1 MIGEEA
7 PGHRDRMAAPRSP
20 SVNNREAVIVDAV
33 RTPVGKRDGQ
43 LRDWHPTDLLA
54 HTLRTLVNRSGVEPE
69 QLADVIIG
77 CVLTEAE
84 QSFNIAR
91 YATLGAGLP
100 ESLPAVTIDRQ
111 CGSGQ
116 QAAHFAAQAIRSGEA
131 DFVLAGGVE
140 SMSRVPLGPMFDP
153 SLGKPVFHGKR
164 AQKRYEDA
172 LGAQGPAVELV
183 ARKWGLTRDELDQ
196 FSIES
201 HRRAEA
207 ATQLGFFADH
217 LVPIENSQG
226 AVMERD
232 EGIRSAIKPEKMA
245 GLKPVFQ
252 ENGMITAGNSSQL
265 SDGAAGL
272 LIAERGAAQAA
283 GLKPLAAIR
292 SMAVAA
298 ADPVLQFTAILPA
311 AHKALEQAGLEITD
325 MNRIEVNEAFAP
337 VPLMFARE
345 FHVDPSIMNING
357 GSIAIGHPLGSTGAR
372 MLADLAYELKLSAS
386 RYGLLT
392 ICEGGGT
399 ANATILELL

>member
-1 MIGEEA
+1 MTGQPPSRYRTSSA
-7 PGHRDRMAAPRSP
+7 VPSTP
-20 SVNNREAVIVDAV
+20 SVPGREAVIVEGV

-54 HTLRTLVNRSGVEPE
+54 QTLRTLVDRSGVDPE
-69 QLADVIIG
+69 KVSDAIIG
-77 CVLTEAE
+77 CVLTEGE

-91 YATLGAGLP
+91 YAILGAGLP
-100 ESLPAVTIDRQ
+100 ESLPAITIDRQ

-153 SLGKPVFHGKR
+153 SLGKPVFHGER
-164 AQKRYEDA
+164 AQKRYENA

-201 HRRAEA
+201 HRRADA
-207 ATQLGFFADH
+207 ATQSGFYADH
-217 LVPIENSQG
+217 LVPVEDSAG
-226 AVMERD
+226 TEMVRD
-232 EGIRSAIKPEKMA
+232 EGIRRAVQGERMA
-245 GLKPVFQ
+245 ALKPVFLDD
-252 ENGMITAGNSSQL
+252 GVITAGNSSQL
-265 SDGAAGL
+265 SDGAAAL
-272 LIAERGAAQAA
+272 LIAEHDAARAE

-311 AHKALEQAGLEITD
+311 ARNALEQAGLDITD
-325 MNRIEVNEAFAP
+325 IDRIEVNEAFAP
-337 VPLMFARE
+337 VPLLFARE
-345 FHVDPSIMNING
+345 FNVDHSIVNVNG

-372 MLADLAYELKLSAS
+372 MLADLAYELRRSGC